1 LSSII
6 REGLKLK
13 SKIAKRVQEVE
24 RSPFYAITDY
34 ARNLNL
40 KDAIFLNVGEP
51 DFTTP
56 KHIIEAAKKA
66 LDEGFTHYSG
76 DKGLLELRQLIA
88 EKLRKERRLEVD
100 PAEGVIITSGGG
112 EANWTTLMSL
122 INPGDEVIIPSP
134 YYPPYNTTVRL
145 AGGVPVPVP
154 LKEELGFEW
163 DPEDVERRITK
174 KTKLIIVCSP
184 DNPTGGVLSEK
195 CIRELARI
203 AQDHDLL
210 VLSDEVY
217 EAFFYGKE
225 KFCSI
230 ASVQGMEERTIITN
244 SFSKTYAM
252 TGWRVG
258 FVAGSSDII
267 SNVLKVHYATTI
279 CASTISQKAAI
290 AALTGP
296 QSCVKEMAAEYDKR
310 RKIIVEGL
318 NKIPG
323 FKCSIPKGAFYAFPN
338 IKEFE
343 MPSEKFAKYLVKEAR
358 VVTVNGSAFG
368 QDGEGYLRISYA
380 AYSKNIV
387 EALDRIREATEKL
400 K

>member
-1 LSSII
+1 
-6 REGLKLK
+6 LKA
-13 SKIAKRVQEVE
+13 IAKRVKEVE
-24 RSPFYAITDY
+24 RSPFYTIADY
-34 ARNLNL
+34 ARSLNI
-40 KDAIFLNVGEP
+40 KDIIFLNVGEP

-56 KHIIEAAKKA
+56 QHIIKAAKKA

-88 EKLRKERRLEVD
+88 EKLRKERELEVD

-112 EANWTTLMSL
+112 EANWAALMSL
-122 INPGDEVIIPSP
+122 INPGDEVLIPSP

-163 DPEDVERRITK
+163 DPEDLERRITQN
-174 KTKLIIVCSP
+174 TKLIIVCSP

-195 CIRELARI
+195 CIRELARA
-203 AQDHDLL
+203 AQEHDLL

-217 EAFFYGKE
+217 EAFLYDNK

-230 ASVQGMEERTIITN
+230 ASIPGMEERTIITN

-258 FVAGSSDII
+258 FIAGSSEII
-267 SNVLKVHYATTI
+267 SNALKVHYATTI

-290 AALTGP
+290 AALIGP
-296 QSCVKEMAAEYDKR
+296 QNCVKEMASEYDAR

-318 NKIPG
+318 NKIAG
-323 FKCSIPKGAFYAFPN
+323 FKCNMPKGAFYVFPN
-338 IKEFE
+338 IKEFK
-343 MPSEKFAKYLVKEAR
+343 MSSEAFAKHLVKEAR

-368 QDGEGYLRISYA
+368 PDGEGYLRISYA
-380 AYSKNIV
+380 ASQKNILN
-387 EALDRIREATEKL
+387 ALDRISEATEKL
-400 K
+400 Q

>member
-1 LSSII
+1 MSKWLSKKVY
-6 REGLKLK
+6 E
-13 SKIAKRVQEVE
+13 AE

-34 ARNLNL
+34 ARGLNL
-40 KDAIFLNVGEP
+40 KDVIFLNVGEP

-88 EKLRKERRLEVD
+88 EKLRNERKFEVD
-100 PAEGVIITSGGG
+100 PAEGVVITSGGG
-112 EANWTTLMSL
+112 EANWAALMSL
-122 INPGDEVIIPSP
+122 INPGDEVLIPSP
-134 YYPPYNTTVRL
+134 YYPPYNTSVRL

-163 DPEDVERRITK
+163 DPMDVERRITD

-184 DNPTGGVLSEK
+184 NNPTGGVLGKK
-195 CIRELARI
+195 CITELARI
-203 AQDHDLL
+203 AQEHDLL

-217 EAFFYGKE
+217 EAFLYDNE

-230 ASVQGMEERTIITN
+230 ASIPGMEGRTIITN

-258 FVAGSSDII
+258 FIAGNSEII
-267 SNVLKVHYATTI
+267 SNALKVHYATTV

-296 QSCVKEMAAEYDKR
+296 QNCVKEMAAEYDMR
-310 RKIIVEGL
+310 RKITVDGL
-318 NKIPG
+318 NKIAG
-323 FKCSIPKGAFYAFPN
+323 FKCNMPKGAFYVFPN
-338 IKEFE
+338 IKQFK
-343 MPSEKFAKYLVKEAR
+343 MSSEAFAKYLVKEAR
-358 VVTVNGSAFG
+358 VVVVNGSAFG
-368 QDGEGYLRISYA
+368 PDGEGFCRVSYA
-380 AYSKNIV
+380 ASKRNIV
-387 EALDRIREATEKL
+387 NALERIAKATEQL